1 MKVFQK
7 LEKRSIKVKKKER
20 NYQKSI
26 RPSNPNEMKK
36 KKKRRKNCSIILE
49 KEKSANNEENRC
61 A

>member
-7 LEKRSIKVKKKER
+7 LEKRSIKVKKKR
-20 NYQKSI
+20 GIIKKASI
-26 RPSNPNEMKK
+26 RPSNLNEMK

>member
-7 LEKRSIKVKKKER
+7 LEKRSIKVKKKKR

-36 KKKRRKNCSIILE
+36 KKKEE
-49 KEKSANNEENRC
+49 KIVRSY
-61 A
+61 

>member
-36 KKKRRKNCSIILE
+36 KKKKKLFDHIREREIGK
-49 KEKSANNEENRC
+49 
-61 A
+61 

>member
-36 KKKRRKNCSIILE
+36 KKKKKKKLFDHIREREIGK
-49 KEKSANNEENRC
+49 
-61 A
+61 

>member
-7 LEKRSIKVKKKER
+7 LEKRSIKVKKKKR
-20 NYQKSI
+20 DYQKSI
-26 RPSNPNEMKK
+26 RPSNLNEMK

>member
-36 KKKRRKNCSIILE
+36 KKRRKNCSIILE